1 VLWRP
6 GQQATQVLYATITPQ
21 QKSKSAHP
29 PAVQLLLRTLQGGS
43 QTLANCQCQQFAW
56 SPDGNA
62 VLYSTDTQYTII
74 DLRKHEP
81 FTIMGN
87 AGSIPYWSPDGQF
100 LLLNG
105 TKNLT
110 LFNVATHQ
118 QKILLSNS
126 ATPQPETAPQPL
138 ASAQALLQPVANNVW
153 AADSRHFLFMTQ
165 GRQFWQGHYLAPG
178 LYSVTI
184 NGDGQPQGKPVLVDN
199 NSHDTQA
206 GWTYQD
212 PNTSFLY

>member
-1 VLWRP
+1 M
-6 GQQATQVLYATITPQ
+6 
-21 QKSKSAHP
+21 
-29 PAVQLLLRTLQGGS
+29 
-43 QTLANCQCQQFAW
+43 LASCQCQQFAW

-62 VLYSTDTQYTII
+62 VLYSTTTKYTII
-74 DLRKHEP
+74 DLRRHET
-81 FTIMGN
+81 FTITGS

-105 TKNLT
+105 PKNLT

-118 QKILLSNS
+118 QKILVSNS
-126 ATPQPETAPQPL
+126 ATPQSQTTPQPL
-138 ASAQALLQPVANNVW
+138 ASTQALLQPVENNIW

-165 GRQFWQGHYLAPG
+165 GRQFWLGRTLAPG
-178 LYSVTI
+178 LYTVTI
-184 NGDGQPQGKPVLVDN
+184 NSAGQPQGEPVLVDN
-199 NSHDTQA
+199 NSHDIQP